1 MNEADFLARQI
12 RRELEQGGSPE
23 YAKRV
28 QLFFKAPVEAYGWRT
43 EEVRKLAAEKRQGI
57 LAAHDEGML
66 FEVAE
71 KLFAGPTLEETNAAV
86 ALLERSV
93 KGFGQKEFRRLEK
106 WLPKIGDWSGCDA
119 LCCTLLGPMVLA
131 NPRLLPQV
139 KRWGRSRNY
148 WHRRAAVVT
157 LVPSARKGHYIGGIL
172 QLCGQLLKDKE
183 YMVQKGVGWLLKEAT
198 RAHRDR
204 VVKFLLRVRQDAP
217 RLVLRTACEKLPQRE
232 RRRILAL

>member
-1 MNEADFLARQI
+1 MNEADFLVRQV

-28 QLFFKAPVEAYGWRT
+28 QMFFKVPVKACGWRT
-43 EEVRKLAAEKRQGI
+43 EEVRKLAERVRGEI
-57 LAAHDEGML
+57 LAQHDERML

-71 KLFAGPTLEETNAAV
+71 KLFAGPTLEETSLAV
-86 ALLERSV
+86 VLLERSV
-93 KGFGQKEFRRLEK
+93 KTFGQKEFRRLEK
-106 WLPKIGDWSGCDA
+106 WLPHIADWSGCDA
-119 LCCTLLGPMVLA
+119 LCCTLLGPMLVA
-131 NPRLLPQV
+131 NARLLPRV
-139 KRWGRSRNY
+139 KRWARSRNY

-157 LVPSARKGHYIGGIL
+157 LVPAARKGHYVGGIL
-172 QLCGQLLKDKE
+172 QLSGQLLKDKE

-198 RAHRDR
+198 KAHRPK
-204 VVKFLLRVRQDAP
+204 VVRFLLRVRKDAP